1 MEKGANLI
9 TERRK
14 PGDQSKETNLR
25 LPSGAEY
32 EVWLSWDTWYSVAD
46 GVCTERKAGQ
56 ISESGPWPRA
66 DIF

>member
-9 TERRK
+9 TERRM
-14 PGDQSKETNLR
+14 PGDQSKERNLR

-46 GVCTERKAGQ
+46 GVHREEGWTN
-56 ISESGPWPRA
+56 I
-66 DIF
+66 